1 MQDQFL
7 SEIKEVVEIENREIQ
22 LTDVFRDYDEWDSLC
37 RLSLI
42 ALLDDNYGVAI
53 EDETFKK
60 LITLEDLFNEVQQ
73 RTQK

>member
-22 LTDVFRDYDEWDSLC
+22 LTDIFRDYDEWDSLC